1 MAIEYKI
8 YKSNINNGTKGK
20 YYGRVTYNEMYDLP
34 KLAAHMASHN
44 TSFSRGQILAILTDI
59 VKCIRELLID
69 SKKVRL
75 DNLGIFHSD
84 AGAAAE
90 IEQAVDR
97 QVAADNI
104 LGLHFRCLGVG
115 ESSRDNFQR
124 QARIREKSQHK
135 WGVEKKTGGQET
147 PKP

>member
-8 YKSNINNGTKGK
+8 YKSNANNGTKNK

-59 VKCIRELLID
+59 VKCMRELLID

-75 DNLGIFHSD
+75 DNLGIFHVSIRSK
-84 AGAAAE
+84 GAKTLEDFTAAE
-90 IEQAVDR
+90 
-97 QVAADNI
+97 NI

-115 ESSRDNFQR
+115 EASRDNFER
-124 QARIREKSQHK
+124 QARVREASQHK
-135 WGVEKKTGGQET
+135 WGVEKPTGEQET

>member
-1 MAIEYKI
+1 MIQYAIYQSKA
-8 YKSNINNGTKGK
+8 NNYTKGK
-20 YYGRVTYNEMYDLP
+20 FYARANNNDIYDLP

-44 TSFSRGQILAILTDI
+44 TSYSRGQILAILTDI

-75 DNLGIFHSD
+75 DNLGIFHVSIRSK
-84 AGAAAE
+84 GAKTFE
-90 IEQAVDR
+90 EF
-97 QVAADNI
+97 VAADNI

-135 WGVEKKTGGQET
+135 WGVEKKAGEQET

>member
-8 YKSNINNGTKGK
+8 YKSNANNGTKNK

-59 VKCIRELLID
+59 VKCMRELLID

-75 DNLGIFHSD
+75 DNLGIFHVSIRSK
-84 AGAAAE
+84 GAKTIEDFTAAE
-90 IEQAVDR
+90 
-97 QVAADNI
+97 NI

-115 ESSRDNFQR
+115 ESSRDNFER
-124 QARIREKSQHK
+124 QARVREASQHK
-135 WGVEKKTGGQET
+135 WGVEKPTGEQET

>member
-8 YKSNINNGTKGK
+8 YKSNANNGTKNK

-59 VKCIRELLID
+59 VKCMRELLID

-75 DNLGIFHSD
+75 DNLGIFHVSIRSK
-84 AGAAAE
+84 GAKTLEDFTAAE
-90 IEQAVDR
+90 
-97 QVAADNI
+97 NI

-115 ESSRDNFQR
+115 ESSRDNFER
-124 QARIREKSQHK
+124 QARVREASQHK
-135 WGVEKKTGGQET
+135 WGVEKPTGEQET

>member
-20 YYGRVTYNEMYDLP
+20 FYGRVTYNEMYDLP

-44 TSFSRGQILAILTDI
+44 TSFSRGQIL
-59 VKCIRELLID
+59 
-69 SKKVRL
+69 
-75 DNLGIFHSD
+75 GIFHVSIRSK
-84 AGAAAE
+84 GAKTFE
-90 IEQAVDR
+90 EF
-97 QVAADNI
+97 VAADNI

-115 ESSRDNFQR
+115 ESSRDNFER

-135 WGVEKKTGGQET
+135 WGVEKPTGEQET

>member
-1 MAIEYKI
+1 MIKKRLHRGYA
-8 YKSNINNGTKGK
+8 
-20 YYGRVTYNEMYDLP
+20 YDLP

-59 VKCIRELLID
+59 VKCMRELLID

-75 DNLGIFHSD
+75 DNLGIFHVSIRSK
-84 AGAAAE
+84 GAKTLEDFTAAE
-90 IEQAVDR
+90 
-97 QVAADNI
+97 NI

-115 ESSRDNFQR
+115 ESSRDNFER
-124 QARIREKSQHK
+124 QARVREASQHK
-135 WGVEKKTGGQET
+135 WGVEKPTGEQET

>member
-20 YYGRVTYNEMYDLP
+20 FYGRVTYNEMYDLP

-69 SKKVRL
+69 SKKVRR
-75 DNLGIFHSD
+75 DNLGIFHVALRSK
-84 AGAAAE
+84 GAKPIEEFVAAE
-90 IEQAVDR
+90 
-97 QVAADNI
+97 NI

-115 ESSRDNFQR
+115 ASTRGNFQR
-124 QARIREKSQHK
+124 QARVRGKSQGK
-135 WGVEKKTGGQET
+135 WGVEQTTGGQET

>member
-8 YKSNINNGTKGK
+8 YKSNVNNGTKDRF
-20 YYGRVTYNEMYDLP
+20 YGRVTYNEMYDLP

-59 VKCIRELLID
+59 VKCMRELLID

-75 DNLGIFHSD
+75 DNLGIFHVSIRSK
-84 AGAAAE
+84 GSKTLE
-90 IEQAVDR
+90 EFSAV
-97 QVAADNI
+97 DNI

-115 ESSRDNFQR
+115 ESSRDNFER
-124 QARIREKSQHK
+124 QARVREASQHK
-135 WGVEKKTGGQET
+135 WGVEKPTGEQET

>member
-8 YKSNINNGTKGK
+8 YQSNANNATKGK

-59 VKCIRELLID
+59 VKCMRELLID

-75 DNLGIFHSD
+75 DNLGIFHVSIRSK
-84 AGAAAE
+84 GAKTLE
-90 IEQAVDR
+90 EFSAVE
-97 QVAADNI
+97 NI

-124 QARIREKSQHK
+124 QARVREASQHK
-135 WGVEKKTGGQET
+135 WGVEKKAGEQET

>member
-8 YKSNINNGTKGK
+8 YKSNANNGTKDK

-59 VKCIRELLID
+59 VKCMRELLID

-75 DNLGIFHSD
+75 DNLGIFHVSIRSK
-84 AGAAAE
+84 GAKTLEDFTAAE
-90 IEQAVDR
+90 
-97 QVAADNI
+97 NI

-115 ESSRDNFQR
+115 ESSRDNFER
-124 QARIREKSQHK
+124 QARVREASQHK
-135 WGVEKKTGGQET
+135 WGVEKPTGEQET

>member
-8 YKSNINNGTKGK
+8 YKSNANNGTKDK

-59 VKCIRELLID
+59 VKCMRELLID

-75 DNLGIFHSD
+75 DNLGIFHVSIRSK
-84 AGAAAE
+84 GAKTLEDFTASE
-90 IEQAVDR
+90 
-97 QVAADNI
+97 NI

-124 QARIREKSQHK
+124 QARVREASQHK
-135 WGVEKKTGGQET
+135 WGVEKPTGEQET

>member
-8 YKSNINNGTKGK
+8 YKSNINNGTKDK

-75 DNLGIFHSD
+75 DNLGIFHVSIRSKERRPLRNSSLRITSSD
-84 AGAAAE
+84 CTSAASA
-90 IEQAVDR
+90 
-97 QVAADNI
+97 
-104 LGLHFRCLGVG
+104 
-115 ESSRDNFQR
+115 
-124 QARIREKSQHK
+124 
-135 WGVEKKTGGQET
+135 
-147 PKP
+147 

>member
-8 YKSNINNGTKGK
+8 YKSNVNNGTKDRF
-20 YYGRVTYNEMYDLP
+20 YGRVTYKEMYDLP

-75 DNLGIFHSD
+75 DNLGIFHVSIRSK
-84 AGAAAE
+84 GAKTLE
-90 IEQAVDR
+90 EFSAVE
-97 QVAADNI
+97 NI

-115 ESSRDNFQR
+115 ESSRDNFER
-124 QARIREKSQHK
+124 QARVREASQHK
-135 WGVEKKTGGQET
+135 WGVEKKAGEQET

>member
-8 YKSNINNGTKGK
+8 YKSNVNNGTKDRF
-20 YYGRVTYNEMYDLP
+20 YGRVTYKEMYDLP

-59 VKCIRELLID
+59 VKCMRELLID
-69 SKKVRL
+69 SKKVKL
-75 DNLGIFHSD
+75 DNLGIFHVSIRSK
-84 AGAAAE
+84 GAKTLE
-90 IEQAVDR
+90 EFSAVE
-97 QVAADNI
+97 NI

-115 ESSRDNFQR
+115 ESSRDNFER
-124 QARIREKSQHK
+124 QARVREASQHK
-135 WGVEKKTGGQET
+135 WGVEKPTGGQET

>member
-8 YKSNINNGTKGK
+8 YKSNINNGTKDK

-75 DNLGIFHSD
+75 DNLGIFHVSIRSEERRPLRNSSLRITSSD
-84 AGAAAE
+84 CTSAASA
-90 IEQAVDR
+90 
-97 QVAADNI
+97 
-104 LGLHFRCLGVG
+104 
-115 ESSRDNFQR
+115 
-124 QARIREKSQHK
+124 
-135 WGVEKKTGGQET
+135 
-147 PKP
+147 

>member
-20 YYGRVTYNEMYDLP
+20 FYGRVTYNEMYDLP

-75 DNLGIFHSD
+75 DNLGIFHVSIRSK
-84 AGAAAE
+84 GAKTFE
-90 IEQAVDR
+90 EF
-97 QVAADNI
+97 VAADNI

-135 WGVEKKTGGQET
+135 WGVEKQTGEQET